1 MSNYLLTMTLM
12 NTDIRLVK
20 INLIFSYKIHL
31 SIFLESSISNKYYFI
46 KILLHKV
53 LLKLWTFVYK
63 WYLNNLLTC

>member
-31 SIFLESSISNKYYFI
+31 SSFLESSISNKYYFI

>member
-46 KILLHKV
+46 KILLHM
-53 LLKLWTFVYK
+53 LKLWTFVYK